1 MTTQL
6 SFGYLQQQQAA
17 AMPRRRVCDTS
28 RRSVQALPVEERP
41 FILK

>member
-1 MTTQL
+1 MATQL
-6 SFGYLQQQQAA
+6 SFDYQQAA